1 MSKSEYVKFPIKTI
15 IDNPERVIPEGYCCT
30 EYSSV
35 GGYEC
40 PFLQWRK
47 MTSSRLKQLKRE
59 IDIPYG
65 NRLLQYCSFLKA
77 YLSIQDCLKDC
88 QVNMGWSIDE
98 EIDEILHE
106 ATSDGVDE
114 ELREK
119 NDELLK
125 KDIEE
130 VKEKI
135 KIKEKYELLAKY
147 AEKHKEE

>member
-1 MSKSEYVKFPIKTI
+1 MSKSDYVKFPIKAI
-15 IDNPERVIPEGYCCT
+15 IDNPERVIPEGYCCAA
-30 EYSSV
+30 YSSV

-88 QVNMGWSIDE
+88 RVNMGWSIDE
-98 EIDEILHE
+98 EIDEIMNE
-106 ATSDGVDE
+106 V
-114 ELREK
+114 
-119 NDELLK
+119 
-125 KDIEE
+125 EE

-135 KIKEKYELLAKY
+135 EIKEKYELLAKY